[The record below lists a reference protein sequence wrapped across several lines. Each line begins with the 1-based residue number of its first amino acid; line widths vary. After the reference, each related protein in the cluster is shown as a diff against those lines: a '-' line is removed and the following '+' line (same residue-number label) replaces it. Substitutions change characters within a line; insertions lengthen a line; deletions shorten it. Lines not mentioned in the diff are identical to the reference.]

1 MERYAVRGRLLLG
14 DALVPGAVVIRGAG
28 IVEIIRDARDGDLP
42 PDVREADIIAPGLID
57 MQVNGAYGVEVG
69 VEPDAIAT
77 LAARLPEQG
86 VTAFLPTL
94 VTSPLD
100 KILATFTRWENYYH
114 IPGARPFGMHL
125 EGPFLS
131 PARKGAHVVEL
142 IEAASPDLLTAIL
155 EGSACE
161 GDALHLMTVAPDRPD
176 AAALIRRL
184 RDADVTVALG
194 HTDAT
199 YAQFVAGVDAGGVMA
214 THMYNTMSPF
224 THRAPGAI
232 GAALVDDRVTVCLI
246 ADAIHSHPAS
256 LALAVR
262 AKGPERVALVSDAMP
277 AAGMPPG
284 QYALGGLEVTVDETS
299 ARLADGTLA
308 GSILA
313 LDQAVRNM
321 VRWAGVTPAHALRM
335 ASETPARLL
344 GLHGHG
350 RLAVNARADLA
361 LFDADLHVT
370 ATIRDGVVV
379 YERQA
384 RGNAKDAKNAKNAK
398 EI

>member
-1 MERYAVRGRLLLG
+1 MERYAVRGWLLLG
-14 DALVPGAVVIRGAG
+14 DVLVPGAVVIERNRIIA
-28 IVEIIRDARDGDLP
+28 IIRDARDGDLP
-42 PDVREADIIAPGLID
+42 PDVRTADIIAPGLID

-69 VEPDAIAT
+69 VEADAIAT

-100 KILATFTRWENYYH
+100 KMLVTYAHWNAHRNAL
-114 IPGARPFGMHL
+114 GARPLGVHL
-125 EGPFLS
+125 EGPFLA
-131 PARKGAHVVEL
+131 PARKGAHVVAL
-142 IEAASPDLLTAIL
+142 IEAATPDLLSAIL
-155 EGSACE
+155 EGATRE

-176 AAALIRRL
+176 AAEVIRHL
-184 RDADVTVALG
+184 RAANVTVALG

-232 GAALVDDRVTVCLI
+232 GAALVDARVTVCLI
-246 ADAIHSHPAS
+246 ADGIHSHPAS

-262 AKGPERVALVSDAMP
+262 AKGPEGVALVSDAMP

-284 QYALGGLEVTVDETS
+284 QYALGGLDVTVDATS
-299 ARLADGTLA
+299 ARLTDGTLA

-321 VRWAGVTPAHALRM
+321 VRWAGVTPAAALRM

-344 GLHGHG
+344 GLTTIG
-350 RLAVNARADLA
+350 RLVAGNEADLA
-361 LFDADLHVT
+361 LFDANLHVT
-370 ATIRDGVVV
+370 ATIRSGVVV
-379 YERQA
+379 YEKQSIVGSR
-384 RGNAKDAKNAKNAK
+384 
-398 EI
+398 

>member
-14 DALVPGAVVIRGAG
+14 DALAPGAVV
-28 IVEIIRDARDGDLP
+28 VEHDHIAAIIRDARDGDLP

-94 VTSPLD
+94 VTSPVE
-100 KILATFTRWENYYH
+100 KILATYAQWREH
-114 IPGARPFGMHL
+114 QRAPGARPFGIHL

-142 IEAASPDLLTAIL
+142 IEAASPDLLAAIL
-155 EGSACE
+155 GGAARE
-161 GDALHLMTVAPDRPD
+161 GDALRLMTVAPDRPD
-176 AAALIRRL
+176 AAAIIRRL
-184 RDADVTVALG
+184 RHANVIVALG

-199 YAQFVAGVDAGGVMA
+199 YAQFVAGVDAGGIMA

-232 GAALVDDRVTVCLI
+232 GAALVDDRVAVCLI
-246 ADAIHSHPAS
+246 ADGIHSHPAS

-284 QYALGGLEVTVDETS
+284 QYALGGLDVTVDETS

-321 VRWAGVTPAHALRM
+321 VRWAGVTPAQALRM

-344 GLHGHG
+344 GLGRFG
-350 RLAVNARADLA
+350 RLAVNNRADLA
-361 LFDADLHVT
+361 LFDTDLQVI

-379 YERQA
+379 YEKHHGERE
-384 RGNAKDAKNAKNAK
+384 R
-398 EI
+398 

>member
-1 MERYAVRGRLLLG
+1 MVICRLMCVRRS
-14 DALVPGAVVIRGAG
+14 
-28 IVEIIRDARDGDLP
+28 IV
-42 PDVREADIIAPGLID
+42 APGLID

-94 VTSPLD
+94 VTSPLE
-100 KILATFTRWENYYH
+100 KILATFTQWEKYYH
-114 IPGARPFGMHL
+114 IPGARPFGIHL

-142 IEAASPDLLTAIL
+142 IEAATPDLLAAIL
-155 EGSACE
+155 EGSARECN
-161 GDALHLMTVAPDRPD
+161 ALHLMTVAPDRRD
-176 AAALIRRL
+176 AAEIIRRL
-184 RDADVTVALG
+184 RDADVTVGLG

-199 YAQFVAGVDAGGVMA
+199 YAQFVAGVDAGGIMA

-246 ADAIHSHPAS
+246 ADGIHSHPAS

-284 QYALGGLEVTVDETS
+284 QYALGGLDVTVDETS
-299 ARLADGTLA
+299 ARLVDGTLA

-321 VRWAGVTPAHALRM
+321 VRWAGVTPAQALRM
-335 ASETPARLL
+335 ASGTPARLL
-344 GLHGHG
+344 GLTNVG
-350 RLAVNARADLA
+350 RLTVGNEADLA

-370 ATIRDGVVV
+370 TTIRGGMVA
-379 YERQA
+379 YEKSGQSGIGSREWWKT
-384 RGNAKDAKNAKNAK
+384 RWS
-398 EI
+398 

>member
-14 DALVPGAVVIRGAG
+14 DALVPGAVV
-28 IVEIIRDARDGDLP
+28 VEDGHIAAIIRDAHRNGDLP
-42 PDVREADIIAPGLID
+42 PDVREAEIIAPGLID
-57 MQVNGAYGVEVG
+57 LQVNGAYGVEVG

-94 VTSPLD
+94 VTSPVE
-100 KILATFTRWENYYH
+100 KILATCAQWREHQRT
-114 IPGARPFGMHL
+114 PGARPFGIHL

-131 PARKGAHVVEL
+131 PARKGAHVVAL
-142 IEAASPDLLTAIL
+142 IEAASPDLLAAIL
-155 EGSACE
+155 DGSARE
-161 GDALHLMTVAPDRPD
+161 GDALRLMTVAPDRPD
-176 AAALIRRL
+176 AAAIIRHL
-184 RDADVTVALG
+184 RHARVVVALG

-199 YAQFVAGVDAGGVMA
+199 YAQFVAGIDAGGIMA

-232 GAALVDDRVTVCLI
+232 GAALVDERITVCLI
-246 ADAIHSHPAS
+246 ADGIHSHPAS

-284 QYALGGLEVTVDETS
+284 QYALGGLDVTVDETS

-321 VRWAGVTPAHALRM
+321 VRWAGVTPAQALRM

-344 GLHGHG
+344 GLSGFG
-350 RLAVNARADLA
+350 RLAVNNRADLA
-361 LFDADLHVT
+361 LFDAGLHVT
-370 ATIRDGVVV
+370 ATIRDGVVI
-379 YERQA
+379 YEKHPGERE
-384 RGNAKDAKNAKNAK
+384 R
-398 EI
+398 

>member
-86 VTAFLPTL
+86 VTTFLPTL
-94 VTSPLD
+94 VTSPVE
-100 KILATFTRWENYYH
+100 KILATYAHWRAH
-114 IPGARPFGMHL
+114 QRAPGARPLGIHL

-131 PARKGAHVVEL
+131 PARKGAHVAAL
-142 IEAASPDLLTAIL
+142 IEAASPDLPARIDNLAQGGFPLRLI
-155 EGSACE
+155 
-161 GDALHLMTVAPDRPD
+161 TVAPERPD
-176 AAALIRRL
+176 AFTVIRHFR
-184 RDADVTVALG
+184 AGAVVVALG

-199 YAQFVAGVDAGGVMA
+199 YEQFVAGVDAGGVMA
-214 THMYNTMSPF
+214 THLYNTMSPF

-246 ADAIHSHPAS
+246 ADGIHSHPAS

-277 AAGMPPG
+277 AAEMPPG

-384 RGNAKDAKNAKNAK
+384 RGNAKDAKNAKK
-398 EI
+398 I